1 MPASPSS
8 SAQAARQRLA
18 DRLRELRNRARING
32 VQFAERAG
40 WSNSTQVSLIE
51 RGQRTITADHVRLW
65 CRICGASS
73 DTTEE
78 LLAEQAH
85 VVRMWV
91 ANQQLARGGLRR
103 LQEETRDLYANARQM
118 RFYASK
124 GIPGLLQTPAYCGWA
139 LRSIRH
145 EFQMELDD
153 VTAAVDARMARKHAL
168 HGPCRFAFVLEQEAI
183 WHRTCPRQVHR
194 DQLRHLLQV
203 IRMPSVSLG
212 IIPWACERSVA
223 GFGVWPD
230 ESFLI
235 TGDHLVTVELV
246 SGNLTVTRRE
256 EVASYVQAWERFT
269 ALARVGDG
277 AVALIQAALDALDAL
292 DEHDC

>member
-8 SAQAARQRLA
+8 SAQAARQRFA
-18 DRLRELRNRARING
+18 DRLRDLRTSAQISG
-32 VQFAERAG
+32 VRFAALAG

-65 CRICGASS
+65 CRITGASAH
-73 DTTEE
+73 TTEE

-85 VVRMWV
+85 VARMWV
-91 ANQQLARGGLRR
+91 TNQQLARGGLRR
-103 LQEETRDLYANARQM
+103 LQEETRDLYADARWM

-124 GIPGLLQTPAYCGWA
+124 GIPGLLQTPAYCEWA

-153 VTAAVDARMARKHAL
+153 VAAAVDARMARKHVL
-168 HGPCRFAFVLEQEAI
+168 HGPSRFVFVLEQEAL
-183 WHRTCPRQVHR
+183 WHRTCPREVHR
-194 DQLRHLLQV
+194 EQLDHLLQV
-203 IRMPSVSLG
+203 VGMPSVSLG
-212 IIPWACERSVA
+212 IIPWAVERTVA

-256 EVASYVQAWERFT
+256 EVASYLRAWERFT
-269 ALARVGDG
+269 ALAKVGDH
-277 AVALIQAALDALDAL
+277 AVALIHAALAGL
-292 DEHDC
+292 DEYDH